1 MMDYMNRNGEEYV
14 VLNIETYDRLKGK
27 SEILNKIEK
36 NIESTSYDEDGT
48 VLSGLSGLWFATT
61 AKVEKKLEVDL
72 EEILNILGYDIEGFD
87 SIIVKNP
94 SNKS

>member
-14 VLNIETYDRLKGK
+14 VLNIETYDRLKEK
-27 SEILNKIEK
+27 SEILNKIEE

-48 VLSGLSGLWFATT
+48 VLSWLWFATT

>member
-14 VLNIETYDRLKGK
+14 VLNIETYDRLKEK
-27 SEILNKIEK
+27 SEILNKIEE
-36 NIESTSYDEDGT
+36 NIESTSYDEDVT
-48 VLSGLSGLWFATT
+48 VLSGLWFATT

>member
-14 VLNIETYDRLKGK
+14 VLNIETYDRLKEK
-27 SEILNKIEK
+27 SEILNKIEE
-36 NIESTSYDEDGT
+36 NIESTSYDENGT
-48 VLSGLSGLWFATT
+48 VLSGLWFAAT

-72 EEILNILGYDIEGFD
+72 EEILNILGYDIAGFD

>member
-14 VLNIETYDRLKGK
+14 VLNIETYDRLKEK
-27 SEILNKIEK
+27 SEILNKIEE
-36 NIESTSYDEDGT
+36 NIESTSYDEDGNI
-48 VLSGLSGLWFATT
+48 LSGLWFATT
-61 AKVEKKLEVDL
+61 AKKVENKLKVDL
-72 EEILNILGYDIEGFD
+72 EGILNILGYDVEGFD

>member
-48 VLSGLSGLWFATT
+48 VLSGLWFVTT

>member
-14 VLNIETYDRLKGK
+14 VLNIETYDRLKEK
-27 SEILNKIEK
+27 SEILNKIEE

-48 VLSGLSGLWFATT
+48 VLSGLWFATT
-61 AKVEKKLEVDL
+61 TKVEKKLEVDL

>member
-1 MMDYMNRNGEEYV
+1 M
-14 VLNIETYDRLKGK
+14 
-27 SEILNKIEK
+27 
-36 NIESTSYDEDGT
+36 
-48 VLSGLSGLWFATT
+48 SGLWFATT

-72 EEILNILGYDIEGFD
+72 EEILNILGYDIEGVD

>member
-14 VLNIETYDRLKGK
+14 VLNKETYDRLKEK
-27 SEILNKIEK
+27 SEILNKIEE

-48 VLSGLSGLWFATT
+48 VLSGLWFATT

>member
-14 VLNIETYDRLKGK
+14 VLNIETYDRLKEK
-27 SEILNKIEK
+27 SEILNKIEE
-36 NIESTSYDEDGT
+36 NIERTSYDEDGT
-48 VLSGLSGLWFATT
+48 VLSGLWFATT
-61 AKVEKKLEVDL
+61 AKKVENKLKVDL
-72 EEILNILGYDIEGFD
+72 EGILNILGYDVEGFD

>member
-14 VLNIETYDRLKGK
+14 VLNIETYDRLKEK
-27 SEILNKIEK
+27 SEILNKIEE

-48 VLSGLSGLWFATT
+48 VLSGLWFVAT

>member
-14 VLNIETYDRLKGK
+14 VLNIETYDRLKEK

-36 NIESTSYDEDGT
+36 NIESTSYDEDENI
-48 VLSGLSGLWFATT
+48 LSGLWFATT
-61 AKVEKKLEVDL
+61 AKVEKRLEVDL

-87 SIIVKNP
+87 SIIVKNQ

>member
-1 MMDYMNRNGEEYV
+1 MNRNGEEYV

-48 VLSGLSGLWFATT
+48 VLSGLWFATT

-72 EEILNILGYDIEGFD
+72 EEILNILGYDIAGSD

>member
-36 NIESTSYDEDGT
+36 KYRKYE
-48 VLSGLSGLWFATT
+48 L
-61 AKVEKKLEVDL
+61 
-72 EEILNILGYDIEGFD
+72 
-87 SIIVKNP
+87 
-94 SNKS
+94 

>member
-14 VLNIETYDRLKGK
+14 VLNIETYDRLKEK
-27 SEILNKIEK
+27 SEILNKIEE
-36 NIESTSYDEDGT
+36 NIESTSYDEDRT
-48 VLSGLSGLWFATT
+48 VLSGLWFATT

>member
-14 VLNIETYDRLKGK
+14 VLNIETYDRLKEK

-36 NIESTSYDEDGT
+36 NIESTSYDEDENI
-48 VLSGLSGLWFATT
+48 LSGLWFATT
-61 AKVEKKLEVDL
+61 AKVEKRLEVDL

>member
-14 VLNIETYDRLKGK
+14 VLNIETYDRLKEK
-27 SEILNKIEK
+27 SEILNKIEE
-36 NIESTSYDEDGT
+36 NIESTSYDEDGN
-48 VLSGLSGLWFATT
+48 VLSGLWFATT

-87 SIIVKNP
+87 GIIVKNP